1 MNYLQMPL
9 PKIYNFR
16 IKLEAIGLLKTFK
29 RTNAEETIY
38 TYDVKRPFSP
48 KEFFEETMLSELL
61 LHHIRKR
68 KITEL
73 KNMFKKEKKLIGTDV
88 KASLHEVIETV
99 FTVLDYHVIT

>member
-1 MNYLQMPL
+1 MGAISLYQTLLNEALMSNKHAQTHHSLMNYLQLPL

-38 TYDVKRPFSP
+38 TYDVQRPFSP

-61 LHHIRKR
+61 LRSEEH
-68 KITEL
+68 TSEL
-73 KNMFKKEKKLIGTDV
+73 Q
-88 KASLHEVIETV
+88 SR
-99 FTVLDYHVIT
+99 